1 MANRKKVL
9 VFRRDGW
16 KDDYKL
22 ALTEDQINLLDW
34 LLNVG
39 LINSDDWDT
48 QVLEEAE
55 KWMEI

>member
-39 LINSDDWDT
+39 LIHSDDWDT